1 VIVVHLAGFAD
12 SGKTTLACRVLQAA
26 AAEGHRV
33 AYIKHHHD
41 RLERPGSDTDR
52 AHAAG
57 ATLCVLAGTDGTLWL
72 DRPHALAE
80 ILVAAKAHGSTLAIV
95 EGFKGAPGPK
105 CWLRRSSEDAPPPEV
120 ADVAL
125 DLTPDEAQ
133 GLEDTEILRRLPA
146 YEV

>member
-1 VIVVHLAGFAD
+1 MIVVHLAGFSD
-12 SGKTTLACRVLQAA
+12 SGKTTLARRIVRAA
-26 AAEGHRV
+26 AAEGHLV
-33 AYIKHHHD
+33 AYVKHHHG
-41 RLERPGSDTDR
+41 RLEQGGSDTDL
-52 AHAAG
+52 ALGAG
-57 ATLCVLAGTDGTLWL
+57 AALCVLAGTDGTLWL
-72 DRPHALAE
+72 DRPHGLAE
-80 ILVAAKAHGSTLAIV
+80 LLAAAKAQGCTLAVV